1 MDDQGRVCA
10 ALINGRDVSDRKRN
24 EEELRA
30 GEETL
35 RVISD
40 AALDALIMMDSSGQV
55 GHWNAAAERMFGYA
69 REEIL
74 GRDLHELLAPPH
86 ARELY
91 ENAIPHF
98 HRTGQGAAIGKVL
111 EMEGVHKDGRRFPV
125 ELSVAAARLRGDWSA
140 VGIVRDIT
148 ERRRVEASLR
158 ESELRFR
165 RITTN
170 MIDLILETDAEGTIV
185 YVSPS
190 TSAETGYTEAE
201 MLGRP
206 ALDFVQPVDFGKA
219 EASLHSVYETRNPD
233 GTEFRCRKADGNDLW
248 LESKVNPLL
257 DEDHGVR
264 GALIACRNISR
275 RKEAEEELLQAK
287 EAAEAANRAKSEFL
301 ANMSHEIRTPMNGIL
316 GMLDLALRSGL
327 KPRQHELI
335 SLANSS
341 AETLLRLLNDILD
354 FSKIEAGHLELES
367 APFNLPEVL
376 GDATKQLALRAHA
389 KGLELTLAIAPEVP
403 DVLVGDSGRLCQI
416 LLNLVG
422 NAIKFTAQG
431 EIAVRVERESQDD
444 AGVILRLSVRDT
456 GIGIEPEKQ
465 QKIFA
470 PFTQADSST
479 TREYGGTGLGL
490 AICGHLAQAM
500 GGRIWVE
507 SRPGLG
513 STFCVN
519 ARLGVSAGVL
529 DRPSRR
535 QMTLDGLPILVV
547 DDNATNRQ
555 ILDELLTRWGLKPT
569 AVEGGRAALAAI
581 RRAGDAGDP
590 YRLVLLDM
598 MMPEM
603 DGFAVAER
611 IGRAPEPA
619 GTAVVML
626 SSADRAGDAERCRT
640 LGIAAYLRKPVKA
653 SELLDSILAVLGA
666 EPLAQV
672 EPPAPMPG
680 APPPPSRRLRV
691 LLAEDNP
698 VNQRLAVALL
708 EDRGHTVVVAN
719 DGREAVEILDRESL
733 DLILMDVQM
742 PRMDGFQAT
751 SAIRAKEAG
760 AGRRIPILAM
770 TAHAMK
776 GDRERCLAA
785 GMDGYISKP
794 IRAEQ
799 FLAVVEGLDP
809 TAAGPHPEPKGKRE
823 TGPGAAEAVFDR
835 EEALARARGKRAL
848 LKKMAD
854 LFLADCPGLLV
865 QIRTGLAAEDRQMLE
880 RAAHRIK
887 GSAAN
892 LSAHRVVAVA
902 ARLEEIARDDRL
914 AEADAACAELE
925 VEVGR
930 LGHALEIL
938 EAEAAACE
946 S

>member
-287 EAAEAANRAKSEFL
+287 EAAEDANRAKSEFL

-367 APFNLPEVL
+367 APFNLPETL
-376 GDATKQLALRAHA
+376 GDAMKPLALRAHA

-431 EIAVRVERESQDD
+431 EIAVQRRAGIAGRRGGHSPARRPRHGHRHRAGEAAADLRPLHPGRQLDD
-444 AGVILRLSVRDT
+444 AGIRRHRA
-456 GIGIEPEKQ
+456 G
-465 QKIFA
+465 A
-470 PFTQADSST
+470 
-479 TREYGGTGLGL
+479 
-490 AICGHLAQAM
+490 GHLRAPGAGDGRPHLGGEPTGSGQHVLRHRPVRRLRRGPRSTLAAASGPGGVAHPG
-500 GGRIWVE
+500 GGRQ
-507 SRPGLG
+507 RH
-513 STFCVN
+513 
-519 ARLGVSAGVL
+519 
-529 DRPSRR
+529 
-535 QMTLDGLPILVV
+535 
-547 DDNATNRQ
+547 
-555 ILDELLTRWGLKPT
+555 
-569 AVEGGRAALAAI
+569 
-581 RRAGDAGDP
+581 
-590 YRLVLLDM
+590 
-598 MMPEM
+598 
-603 DGFAVAER
+603 
-611 IGRAPEPA
+611 
-619 GTAVVML
+619 
-626 SSADRAGDAERCRT
+626 
-640 LGIAAYLRKPVKA
+640 
-653 SELLDSILAVLGA
+653 
-666 EPLAQV
+666 
-672 EPPAPMPG
+672 EPPHPRRTADPLGHEADGGGGGPR
-680 APPPPSRRLRV
+680 PPSRRSSG
-691 LLAEDNP
+691 P
-698 VNQRLAVALL
+698 
-708 EDRGHTVVVAN
+708 
-719 DGREAVEILDRESL
+719 
-733 DLILMDVQM
+733 
-742 PRMDGFQAT
+742 AT
-751 SAIRAKEAG
+751 PASRIRWSCST
-760 AGRRIPILAM
+760 P
-770 TAHAMK
+770 
-776 GDRERCLAA
+776 
-785 GMDGYISKP
+785 
-794 IRAEQ
+794 
-799 FLAVVEGLDP
+799 
-809 TAAGPHPEPKGKRE
+809 
-823 TGPGAAEAVFDR
+823 
-835 EEALARARGKRAL
+835 
-848 LKKMAD
+848 
-854 LFLADCPGLLV
+854 
-865 QIRTGLAAEDRQMLE
+865 
-880 RAAHRIK
+880 
-887 GSAAN
+887 
-892 LSAHRVVAVA
+892 
-902 ARLEEIARDDRL
+902 
-914 AEADAACAELE
+914 
-925 VEVGR
+925 
-930 LGHALEIL
+930 
-938 EAEAAACE
+938 
-946 S
+946 